1 MINKIKKILGKKY
14 LFNFYVILSLNFL
27 TFFLELI
34 SLGSIPVFVGFV
46 IDSKRLIGKIEE
58 FGFYYFSNLENIET
72 IKYAGILIIL
82 IFLIKNIFLLI
93 LIYIQAQF
101 FKNFKLELSS
111 RLLNFYIYS
120 PFSFYTQSNPAT
132 LTRNSVETIEGVG
145 DFLLNII
152 NLFRESLTIAVIF
165 TLLIFVNAEA
175 TILIAFFFT
184 TISYL
189 YFKKI
194 RPIIKVKSETNES
207 IKVKLIQM
215 INESF
220 AAIKDIK
227 ILNKEKEILKNY
239 NYNRNLLERNIF
251 HFTHFKMMP
260 KLLLETVAIFVIT
273 LSTLV
278 IFQFNNEILSL
289 LSILTLIVIAV
300 VRFIPAFNSIITSL
314 TYLRLYTPS
323 LKIISEEISKMN
335 NLKKI
340 TNKKDKLFTEK
351 FNLNYKKHFLM
362 VKNVSFS
369 FNKNINILKN
379 VSFNLEKGS
388 KTGITGITGSGK
400 STLFHIMLGL
410 LQPNTGNIFFKGKS
424 IFANLSSWRNQIGY
438 IAQNIYLLDN
448 TIEKNISFEFFDN
461 KIDTKKIAFAIEMS
475 ELKDKIS
482 SLPMG
487 LQTKVGNDGVKLS
500 GGEKQRI
507 AIARSIYRN
516 PDIIFMDEST
526 SSLDLKTEKT
536 IMSNIYKNFSTKTI
550 ILIAHRE
557 SAINRC
563 DKVIHL
569 ENGNISYK

>member
-1 MINKIKKILGKKY
+1 MIVRIKKILGEKN
-14 LFNFYVILSLNFL
+14 LFKFYGILSLNFL
-27 TFFLELI
+27 SFFLELL
-34 SLGSIPVFVGFV
+34 SLGSIPIFVGFI
-46 IDSKRLIGKIEE
+46 IDSKRVIGKIEE
-58 FGFYYFSNLENIET
+58 LGFYFLSNIENIEI

-93 LIYIQAQF
+93 LIHIQAQF

-111 RLLNFYIYS
+111 RIFSSYLYA
-120 PFSFYTQSNPAT
+120 PFSSHIQSNPAT
-132 LTRNSVETIEGVG
+132 LTRNSVETIEGVS
-145 DFLLNII
+145 DYLLNITS
-152 NLFRESLTIAVIF
+152 LFREFLTIVVIF
-165 TLLIFVNAEA
+165 TLLILVNLEA
-175 TILIAFFFT
+175 TIIITFFFA

-194 RPIIKVKSETNES
+194 RPIIKVKTEINES
-207 IKVKLIQM
+207 IKIKLIQM

-239 NYNRNLLERNIF
+239 NYNRDLFEKNIF
-251 HFTHFKMMP
+251 YFTQFKMMP
-260 KLLLETVAIFVIT
+260 KLMLESVSIFVIT

-278 IFQFNNEILSL
+278 ILQFNNEILSL

-300 VRFIPAFNSIITSL
+300 VRLIPAFNSIITSL

-323 LKIISEEISKMN
+323 VKIISEEITKIDN
-335 NLKKI
+335 KKKFI
-340 TNKKDKLFTEK
+340 IKKDKLFIEK
-351 FNLNYKKHFLM
+351 FNLNYKKNFLM

-369 FNKNINILKN
+369 YNKNINILKN
-379 VSFNLEKGS
+379 INLNIEKGS

-400 STLFHIMLGL
+400 STLFHLMLGL
-410 LQPNTGNIFFKGKS
+410 LYPNTGNIFFKGKS
-424 IFANLSSWRNQIGY
+424 IFGNLSSWRSQIGY

-448 TIEKNISFEFFDN
+448 TIEKNISFEFSDN
-461 KIDTKKIAFAIEMS
+461 KIDKKKIAFAIEMS
-475 ELKDKIS
+475 NLKDKIS

-487 LQTKVGNDGVKLS
+487 LQTRVGNDGVKLS

-526 SSLDLKTEKT
+526 SSLDLKTEKK
-536 IMSNIYKNFSTKTI
+536 IMSNFYKNFPTKTI

-557 SAINRC
+557 TTINRC

-569 ENGNISYK
+569 ENGNISNK